1 MWIPSGEAS
10 ALPAETVQSKLDVNF
25 SQGLSSLEVSRRRD
39 LNGFNEVNVGKPDPL
54 WKKYLDQFNN
64 PFILLL
70 LLSAFI
76 SVCMKQFDDAV
87 CVTVAIVIVVTVGFV
102 QEYRSEKTLEK
113 MGALLPPICNV
124 LRDGIRQQILARQLV
139 PGDVVFLT
147 IGDKIPADLRLFEVN
162 ELSVDESS
170 FTGEPI
176 AKRKQIGVI
185 GTVNAE
191 NYKNLDISDMNN
203 IGFQGTLVTDG
214 KGIGVVIST
223 GENSQFGEI
232 FKAMKAE
239 EPPRSPLQKSMDILG
254 KQLTAISLCVI
265 GIIMFI
271 GWAVGKPILTMFNVG
286 VSLAVAAI
294 PEGLPIVVTVTLA
307 FGVMRMAKRNSIIK
321 RLPTC
326 EALGC
331 VDVICSDKTGT
342 LTANNMV
349 VKCDRTA
356 AQMMGDLHSDDET
369 LRKSSCGTM
378 DEPDSTA
385 LLEVAALCN
394 NAQVQSRKGS
404 VTNLK
409 NDLKENTYSGSAT
422 EKALLKFCVSRGLE
436 KRRLEYERV
445 SEVPFSSDRKYMVV
459 QCKPIKSTENRNTYF
474 VKGAIEEV
482 LGQCTSVLVRGCTQK
497 INQNVSNIISESVR
511 ALASK
516 GLRVIA
522 MARGPSSDNL
532 EFVGIMG
539 IHDPPREGVKE
550 SISLLKSSKVKV
562 CMITGDAKET
572 AAAVAESLGICEA
585 GHSGEQSL
593 VTSHSSAGYT
603 DELLLSGAQVEQMSD
618 DALTQVADR
627 VFAYY
632 RATPLHKLRIVKA
645 LQVKYVNWYSIK
657 LRYKCVMGRAM
668 NATTYFYILCT

>member
-1 MWIPSGEAS
+1 MEYKFRSAVKMWISSGEAS
-10 ALPAETVQSKLDVNF
+10 ALPAQTVQSKLDVNF

-39 LNGFNEVNVGKPDPL
+39 INGFNEVNVGTPDPL

-64 PFILLL
+64 PFIILL

-139 PGDVVFLT
+139 PGDVVLLT
-147 IGDKIPADLRLFEVN
+147 VGDKIPADLRLFEVN

-176 AKRKQIGVI
+176 AKRKHIGV
-185 GTVNAE
+185 VNSLNAE

-214 KGIGVVIST
+214 KGMGVVIST

-265 GIIMFI
+265 GLIMFI
-271 GWAVGKPILTMFNVG
+271 GWMVGKPILTMFNVG

-342 LTANNMV
+342 LTANDMV

-369 LRKSSCGTM
+369 SQKSSCGAI

-385 LLEVAALCN
+385 LLEIAALCN

-404 VTNLK
+404 VTK
-409 NDLKENTYSGSAT
+409 IEGKDPKEYIYSGSAT
-422 EKALLKFCVSRGLE
+422 EKALLKFCVSRGFE
-436 KRRLEYERV
+436 MRRLDYERV

-459 QCKPIKSTENRNTYF
+459 QCKPIKSKENGNVYF
-474 VKGAIEEV
+474 VKGATEEV
-482 LGQCTSVLVRGCTQK
+482 LGQCTSVLVRGFTQQ
-497 INQNVSNIISESVR
+497 ISQTISNIISESVR

-522 MARGPSSDNL
+522 MARGNSSDTL

-539 IHDPPREGVKE
+539 LHDPPREGVKE
-550 SISLLKSSKVKV
+550 SIALLKSSKVKV

-572 AAAVAESLGICEA
+572 AAAVAESLGICQA
-585 GHSGEQSL
+585 KHLGEQSL
-593 VTSHSSAGYT
+593 VTSHSSTGYT
-603 DELLLSGAQVEQMSD
+603 DELLLSGAQVDQMSD
-618 DALTQVADR
+618 DALAQVADR

-645 LQVKYVNWYSIK
+645 LQVKFLECYSIT
-657 LRYKCVMGRAM
+657 LNYTI
-668 NATTYFYILCT
+668 N